1 MAKDDRIEL
10 KKIHEAIQDVT
21 RKLRVARLGA
31 GASHRAHI
39 DTVAQQ
45 LGDLSKQTAKIC
57 IRTFAVWPPEPML
70 PTKSTPSKPKPGKAK
85 PQPKRKPSR
94 PKKSS

>member
-10 KKIHEAIQDVT
+10 KKIDEAIQDVT
-21 RKLRVARLGA
+21 RKLRAARYGA
-31 GASHRAHI
+31 GATHRVHI
-39 DTVAQQ
+39 DTLAQQ
-45 LGDLSKQTAKIC
+45 LGALSTQTKKIC
-57 IRTFAVWPPEPML
+57 VRTYGVWPPEE
-70 PTKSTPSKPKPGKAK
+70 TPVKKPVPGKPKPK